1 VTADPGISDGGASAG
16 GVPPIEAALRLLEV
30 ARSGPPGVG
39 ERIGP
44 FELLEEIGRGA
55 HSAVYRARQQAPIA
69 REVAVKILFDGD
81 ARTGIAGRFRRERVL
96 LARLQHPGVV
106 PLLECGETE
115 PTAVRGALPW
125 FAMPFV
131 AGEPIDR
138 WCARHRADVGV
149 RLLLIERAAEAIGAA
164 HALGIVHR
172 DLKPGNILVSGT
184 IDRPEVHVIDFGI
197 AKLLGDDAAGSEA
210 APDATATRVGAVV
223 GTPEFMSPEQGDL
236 DAARVGPA
244 SDVYA
249 LGLVACLLL
258 AGRVPGAL
266 MARTSEPVLTEQP
279 PMGARLRAAATRAVP
294 VPSVLAGDARF
305 RGEID
310 WIVAK
315 ACATDPRER
324 YATADALAE
333 DLARKRLGQPIAA
346 APRDS
351 GYTLA
356 FVLRK
361 HRIAIT
367 LGLIGIIAV
376 VAVLSVA
383 AMYERT
389 RAAEEFDRRTRL
401 TGLLEQTRKS
411 LVPLTGKSRGD
422 LIADPAQAA
431 AIASAMHAVNVELIG
446 ADAPESQQS
455 AMTLARALDRADRHV
470 ESELLYR
477 ELLARAEQAPD
488 RAGDAALLR
497 TQLVGCLRRQG
508 ASRAHEALGLA
519 DNAMERYQALGQQ
532 RASEIDLQI
541 ERAML
546 LELLE
551 QSDDARAAYLR
562 GHEMARERIGP
573 THFRTRQALGLVAD
587 HDRRQGH
594 PDRARAGFVAALDGW
609 TVARTPFDAP
619 LDYEQLLAVGF
630 RCEILAIDCL
640 RGNASDADR
649 AELEALVN
657 GIERQNRKDARLSRW
672 REAIA
677 VSPDRSGQASQREV
691 VPPAAAGASQSR

>member
-1 VTADPGISDGGASAG
+1 VSGEPVKAVGDESGAAAT
-16 GVPPIEAALRLLEV
+16 PLDAALRLLEM
-30 ARSGPPGVG
+30 ARAGPPGVG

-55 HSAVYRARQQAPIA
+55 HSAVYRARQQAPVA

-81 ARTGIAGRFRRERVL
+81 ARGGIAGRFRRERAL

-197 AKLLGDDAAGSEA
+197 AKLLGDDGAGSEVA
-210 APDATATRVGAVV
+210 RDATATRVGAVV

-258 AGRVPGAL
+258 AGRVPGA
-266 MARTSEPVLTEQP
+266 AGAGAAEHAPAEQP
-279 PMGARLRAAATRAVP
+279 PMGVRLRAAAMREVP
-294 VPSVLAGDARF
+294 APSKIAGDGRL

-351 GYTLA
+351 GYTVA

-361 HRIAIT
+361 HRVAIM
-367 LGLIGIIAV
+367 LGAIAV
-376 VAVLSVA
+376 ASLVTLLSVLA
-383 AMYERT
+383 IHERT
-389 RAAEEFDRRTRL
+389 RAEEEAGRRARL
-401 TGLLEQTRKS
+401 TDLLEETRKS
-411 LVPLTGKSRGD
+411 LVPLTGRSRGD
-422 LIADPAQAA
+422 IVADRSQAA

-470 ESELLYR
+470 ESERLYR

-508 ASRAHEALGLA
+508 ASRAQEALGLA

-594 PDRARAGFVAALDGW
+594 PDRARTGFVAALDGW
-609 TVARTPFDAP
+609 TVARAPFDAP

-677 VSPDRSGQASQREV
+677 VSPDRSGQASLREV